1 MKKKCQKQKQSVRPA
16 VSSGKPTVISTF
28 AGCGGSS
35 LGYHYAGFKEL
46 LAVEWEDNAAKTF
59 QLNFP
64 DVPLF
69 HGDIKD
75 LSVED
80 CLKRTGLKRGELDVF
95 DGSPPCQGFSMAGSR
110 KFNDPR
116 NSLFKEYCRL
126 LEGLQPKA
134 FVMENVTGMVRG
146 VMKQAFLTCISEL
159 RECGYDVKAE
169 VMNAKYYGVPQA
181 RERVIFI
188 GTRKDL
194 NIPPTHPK
202 PQTKPIS
209 VMEALRGLSN
219 DTEEIHT
226 PKNMAFELLKKTKP
240 GESCSKYHPKGS
252 YFNIQRCPA
261 NKPSCTIIKTVGT
274 CHPFEL
280 RYLTIAEIKRI
291 GSFPDD
297 FKLIGKFDE
306 KWARIG
312 NSVPPLLMKAIAEH
326 IKVNILKHQGAST

>member
-1 MKKKCQKQKQSVRPA
+1 MKKKYQKQKQSARLA
-16 VSSGKPTVISTF
+16 DSSGKPTVISTF

-59 QLNFP
+59 ALNFP
-64 DVPLF
+64 DIPLF

-80 CLKRTGLKRGELDVF
+80 CLKRAGLKRGELDVF
-95 DGSPPCQGFSMAGSR
+95 DGSPPCQGFSMAGGR
-110 KFNDPR
+110 RFNDPR

-126 LEGLQPKA
+126 LDGLQPKA

-146 VMKQAFLTCISEL
+146 VMKRAFLTCISEL
-159 RECGYDVKAE
+159 RACGYEVKAE

-209 VMEALRGLSN
+209 VMEAFRGVSFDSEN
-219 DTEEIHT
+219 KKI
-226 PKNMAFELLKKTKP
+226 PKSVLPYAIKTRP
-240 GESCSKYHPKGS
+240 GESCSKYHKTGS
-252 YFNIQRCPA
+252 FFNWIRCQA
-261 NKPSCTIIKTVGT
+261 NKPSGTITKTA
-274 CHPFEL
+274 CMIHPFEL
-280 RYLTIAEIKRI
+280 RFLNIPEIKRL

-297 FKLIGKFDE
+297 FKLIGDFEE

-326 IKVNILKHQGAST
+326 IKNNILKHQGAST